1 MANIV
6 EIDEPHLARGGAEV
20 LENGDLLLLAT
31 LPFVV
36 AADEADLLD
45 PAIFSGGSKNVS
57 YNPADGSLRGVALE
71 GEALVMCRNM
81 VARYADFAE
90 GLAKRIAP
98 SYARALQRRRTSFR
112 PGEVAQPAPKAVD
125 PRICA
130 RSEPEPAVQG
140 GVVQAA
146 TDEERAKLDAFLNG
160 EAEARSWGRRGWERA
175 DLARRSACS

>member
-1 MANIV
+1 MSRIMLVPCLFAS
-6 EIDEPHLARGGAEV
+6 
-20 LENGDLLLLAT
+20 LLSACAT
-31 LPFVV
+31 
-36 AADEADLLD
+36 
-45 PAIFSGGSKNVS
+45 
-57 YNPADGSLRGVALE
+57 
-71 GEALVMCRNM
+71 
-81 VARYADFAE
+81 
-90 GLAKRIAP
+90 P
-98 SYARALQRRRTSFR
+98 SS

-130 RSEPEPAVQG
+130 HSEPEPAVQG